1 MMTYFSLSG
10 LAVGEIPSLMDQG
23 TLWRNQ
29 MLYNFL
35 SDAEILR
42 LQFRRFAIFLSCY
55 QANRI
60 SWIRGRPIHLLTND
74 ERAHGC
80 CEKAWHYTK
89 KHFFEEQIQNSVVPK
104 TSSKEDVCKCCQ
116 DRKTEK

>member
-23 TLWRNQ
+23 ALWRNQ

-42 LQFRRFAIFLSCY
+42 LQFCRLANFISCY

-60 SWIRGRPIHLLTND
+60 SCIRGRPIHLLTND
-74 ERAHGC
+74 ERAHGRF
-80 CEKAWHYTK
+80 EKAFYYTN
-89 KHFFEEQIQNSVVPK
+89 KHFFEEQIQDSIASK
-104 TSSKEDVCKCCQ
+104 TSSTEDVCKCWQ
-116 DRKTEK
+116 DEKAEK